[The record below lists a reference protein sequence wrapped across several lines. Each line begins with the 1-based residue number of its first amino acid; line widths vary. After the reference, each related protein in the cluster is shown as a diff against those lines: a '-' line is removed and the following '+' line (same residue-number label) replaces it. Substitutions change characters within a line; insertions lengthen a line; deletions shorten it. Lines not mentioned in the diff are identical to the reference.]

1 MDDNKLLAIVI
12 IGCFTVGAIGITA
25 TALTE
30 KSEHELRMEKIEE
43 LDAIRE
49 VMRKS
54 ESDIEMLKIK
64 REIESMRSEIEK
76 R

>member
-1 MDDNKLLAIVI
+1 MSDHYLIFDVLLYIIV
-12 IGCFTVGAIGITA
+12 
-25 TALTE
+25 LTNTK
-30 KSEHELRMEKIEE
+30 KSDHEIRMEKIQE

-64 REIESMRSEIEK
+64 RQIESMRSEIEK
-76 R
+76 

>member
-1 MDDNKLLAIVI
+1 MSDNKLLAIFSI
-12 IGCFTVGAIGITA
+12 TVGSGLIIAGIVGKA
-25 TALTE
+25 FE
-30 KSEHELRMEKIEE
+30 KSKHEIRMEKIQE

-64 REIESMRSEIEK
+64 RQIESMRSEIEK
-76 R
+76 

>member
-1 MDDNKLLAIVI
+1 
-12 IGCFTVGAIGITA
+12 
-25 TALTE
+25 
-30 KSEHELRMEKIEE
+30 MEKIQE

-64 REIESMRSEIEK
+64 RQIESMRSEIEK
-76 R
+76 

>member
-1 MDDNKLLAIVI
+1 MSDNKLLAIFSITVVSGLI
-12 IGCFTVGAIGITA
+12 IAGIVNKA
-25 TALTE
+25 FE
-30 KSEHELRMEKIEE
+30 KSEHEIRMEKIQE

-64 REIESMRSEIEK
+64 RQIESMRSEIEK
-76 R
+76 

>member
-1 MDDNKLLAIVI
+1 MSDNKLLAILFACISVVTSI
-12 IGCFTVGAIGITA
+12 IV
-25 TALTE
+25 LTNTK
-30 KSEHELRMEKIEE
+30 KSDHEIRMEKIQE

-64 REIESMRSEIEK
+64 RQIESMRSEIEK
-76 R
+76 

>member
-1 MDDNKLLAIVI
+1 MSNNKLLAIVSITVISGLI
-12 IGCFTVGAIGITA
+12 IARIVDKAF
-25 TALTE
+25 E
-30 KSEHELRMEKIEE
+30 KSKHEIRMEKIQE

-64 REIESMRSEIEK
+64 RQIESMRSEIEK
-76 R
+76 